1 MKKTIL
7 AVLCLGVLSTVNAQ
21 EKQENA
27 AAAFT
32 PSYAVKWNP
41 ESLYFGK
48 ISVQGEYNFKKKK
61 SVTFS
66 VGIPMTHTTS
76 VEMDG
81 KDRQIDMKT
90 FSVAGG
96 YRMYLGKKAMT
107 GVYLEPY
114 LKYLKNDANTLLDVD
129 LNGEPTD
136 FVTTSQFSSVG
147 VGAQLG
153 VQFMIA
159 KRVTFDFF
167 FLGPEANTVKHTMV
181 MRDLSSTAWDASM
194 AADAQDEAN
203 KMVDDLPIVGKKLQI
218 AVDANK
224 KTITSDYSGF
234 LPGIRFGLSVGVRL

>member
-1 MKKTIL
+1 
-7 AVLCLGVLSTVNAQ
+7 
-21 EKQENA
+21 
-27 AAAFT
+27 
-32 PSYAVKWNP
+32 
-41 ESLYFGK
+41 
-48 ISVQGEYNFKKKK
+48 
-61 SVTFS
+61 
-66 VGIPMTHTTS
+66 
-76 VEMDG
+76 
-81 KDRQIDMKT
+81 
-90 FSVAGG
+90 
-96 YRMYLGKKAMT
+96 
-107 GVYLEPY
+107 
-114 LKYLKNDANTLLDVD
+114 
-129 LNGEPTD
+129 
-136 FVTTSQFSSVG
+136 VTTSQFSSVG